1 MDAAGGLERVDRR
14 RSRNPLVSVTIVTYN
29 SAPHLEECLKAVFSQ
44 EYWPLEVILVDNA
57 SSDGTR
63 ELLCEYESLAR
74 VTYNDRNRGFAK
86 GQNQAIAQ
94 AHGDWILTLNPDVRL
109 EPGFVGRLVEAGQGD
124 PTAGT
129 VCGKLLRW
137 LPERDAP
144 APPRID
150 STGIYFTPELR
161 HFDRGWDEPDDG
173 RYNRIE
179 YVFGASAAAAL
190 YRRKMIRQVA
200 LPEGFFDPDF
210 FSYREDADVAWRAQL
225 LGWRCLYVPQA
236 VGYHVRRVVPNRRR
250 SAPPLLRMH
259 SVKNRFLMRVNN
271 MTGEL
276 YRRHWL
282 RITFRDLLVVAG
294 CLLAEP
300 ASLAAFWHLAASLP
314 RALRKR
320 RWIMQRRRA
329 SDEYLADWFSATPAG
344 RPAREPS
351 HVPVASTARPG
362 DD

>member
-1 MDAAGGLERVDRR
+1 MDRR

-29 SAPHLEECLKAVFSQ
+29 SARYLEECLRSVFSQ
-44 EYWPLEVILVDNA
+44 EFWPLEVILVDNA

-63 ELLCEYESLAR
+63 ELLSDYESLAR
-74 VTYNDRNRGFAK
+74 VIYNERNAGFAA
-86 GQNQAIAQ
+86 GQNQAIVASS
-94 AHGDWILTLNPDVRL
+94 GDWILVLNPDVRL
-109 EPGFVGRLVEAGQGD
+109 EPGFVSRLVAAGQAD
-124 PTAGT
+124 ASVGT

-137 LPERDAP
+137 LPNQSSPTP
-144 APPRID
+144 ARID

-173 RYNRIE
+173 RYNRME

-190 YRRKMIRQVA
+190 YRRQMVRDVA

-250 SAPPLLRMH
+250 SAPPPLRMH

-271 MTGEL
+271 VTWDL

-282 RITFRDLLVVAG
+282 RVTLRDLLVVGG
-294 CLLAEP
+294 CLLSEP
-300 ASLAAFWHLAASLP
+300 ASLAAFWYLPPALA
-314 RALRKR
+314 RAFRKR
-320 RWIMQRRRA
+320 RWIMARRRA
-329 SDEYLADWFSATPAG
+329 GDEDLASWFSGKTGIPASRG
-344 RPAREPS
+344 DPE
-351 HVPVASTARPG
+351 VAWAAHAG

>member
-1 MDAAGGLERVDRR
+1 MDRR

-29 SAPHLEECLKAVFSQ
+29 SARYLEQCLKSVFSQ
-44 EYWPLEVILVDNA
+44 EYWPLEVIVVDNA

-63 ELLCEYESLAR
+63 ELLSDYESLAK
-74 VTYNDRNRGFAK
+74 VVYNERNTGFAA
-86 GQNQAIAQ
+86 GQNQAIAVSR
-94 AHGDWILTLNPDVRL
+94 GDWILALNPDVRL
-109 EPGFVGRLVEAGQGD
+109 EPGFVARLVEAGQSD
-124 PTAGT
+124 ASVGT

-137 LPERDAP
+137 LADQDGRAP
-144 APPRID
+144 ARID

-173 RYNRIE
+173 RYSRVE

-190 YRRKMIRQVA
+190 YRREMIRDVA

-271 MTGEL
+271 VTWDL
-276 YRRHWL
+276 YRRYWL
-282 RITFRDLLVVAG
+282 RVTLRDLLVVAG
-294 CLLAEP
+294 CLLSEP
-300 ASLAAFWHLAASLP
+300 ASLAAFGYLTAALG

-320 RWIMQRRRA
+320 KWIMARRRA
-329 SDEYLADWFSATPAG
+329 GDEYLAHWFSR
-344 RPAREPS
+344 RPAAYPAAVDS
-351 HVPVASTARPG
+351 PVVSAAHAG